1 MGIYHFSAKL
11 ISRKAGRSATAAAA
25 YRAGEKIID
34 ERTGEI
40 HDYAK
45 KRGIDHNE
53 LILPSTTDWRP
64 TRAELWNAVEAKN
77 KRADAQ
83 VAREF
88 VIALPDEL
96 DASQRKQLAL
106 SVAREIADAT
116 A

>member
-1 MGIYHFSAKL
+1 MAIYHLSAKL

-25 YRAGEKIID
+25 YRAGERIVD
-34 ERTGEI
+34 TRTGEI

-45 KRGIDHNE
+45 KRGIKHAE
-53 LILPSTTDWRP
+53 LILPRTTDWRP
-64 TRAELWNAVEAKN
+64 TRAELWNAVESKN